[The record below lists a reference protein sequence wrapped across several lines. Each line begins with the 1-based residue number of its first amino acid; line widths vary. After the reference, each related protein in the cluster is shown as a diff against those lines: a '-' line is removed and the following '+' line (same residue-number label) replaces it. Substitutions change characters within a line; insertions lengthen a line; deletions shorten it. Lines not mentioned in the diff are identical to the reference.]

1 LKVALVHDWLTGMR
15 GGEKCLEAACEL
27 YPDADVFTLL
37 HRSGSVS
44 PTIERHRVVT
54 SFLQRLPNVHRYYR
68 YLLPFYPT
76 AVERFDLSGYD
87 LVLSMSHA
95 VAKGAIPAPHAEH
108 ACYCFSPMRYV
119 WDLYDDYFGR
129 TPKPLELVISICAS
143 YLRTW
148 DVGATARV
156 DRIAAISRHVERRV
170 ARYYRRE
177 ATVIYPP
184 VEDVYFETPL
194 ARGKGEYFLMVTSLV
209 PYKRIDVAIAAFA
222 KTVEPL
228 WIVGSGPEARRLKS
242 LAPPNVRFL
251 GWQPAERMP
260 DLYRGAR
267 ALVFPGIEDFG
278 IAPVE
283 CQAVGR
289 PVVGLRAGG
298 LCETVRP
305 IGNGGAPTGVLYGEP
320 TVEGLLAGLEV
331 LRQHESAFDP
341 GALRRHA
348 EGFRRERFLAELA
361 SFAGGRPSPIAP
373 FDRDPRPTGAPE
385 RSGQRGRGGRRPC

>member
-27 YPDADVFTLL
+27 FPDADVFTLL
-37 HRSGSVS
+37 HRKGTVS
-44 PTIERHRVVT
+44 PAIERHRIVT
-54 SFLQRLPNVHRYYR
+54 SFLQRLPEVHRYYR
-68 YLLPFYPT
+68 YLLPLFPA
-76 AVERFDLSGYD
+76 AVERFDLAGYD

-95 VAKGAIPAPHAEH
+95 VAKGAIAPPEAQH

-119 WDLYDDYFGR
+119 WDLYGDYFGR
-129 TPKPLELVISICAS
+129 TPQPIEFFISLSAS
-143 YLRTW
+143 RLRTW

-184 VEDVYFETPL
+184 VEDVYFEAPL
-194 ARGKGEYFLMVTSLV
+194 ASGKGEYFLVVSSLV
-209 PYKRIDVAIAAFA
+209 PYKRIDVAIEAFA
-222 KTVEPL
+222 RSGEPL
-228 WIVGSGPEARRLKS
+228 WVVGSGPEESRLKN

-251 GWQPAERMP
+251 GWQPADRLPEI
-260 DLYRGAR
+260 YRDCR

-278 IAPVE
+278 IAPLE
-283 CQAVGR
+283 CQAMGR

-305 IGNGGAPTGVLYGEP
+305 VGNGAEPTGVLYPEAG
-320 TVEGLLAGLEV
+320 VEGLLEGLET
-331 LRQHESAFDP
+331 LRRHEGDFAP
-341 GALRRHA
+341 AHLRRHA
-348 EGFRRERFLAELA
+348 SAFRRERFMDELRGFAAPGILA
-361 SFAGGRPSPIAP
+361 
-373 FDRDPRPTGAPE
+373 
-385 RSGQRGRGGRRPC
+385 C

>member
-27 YPDADVFTLL
+27 FPDADIFTLL
-37 HRSGSVS
+37 HHRGSVS
-44 PTIERHRVVT
+44 PTIERHRVFT

-68 YLLPFYPT
+68 YLLPLYPT
-76 AVERFDLSGYD
+76 AVERFDFSGYE

-95 VAKGAIPAPHAEH
+95 VAKGAIPPPDTPH

-119 WDLYDDYFGR
+119 WDLYDDYFAR
-129 TPKPLELVISICAS
+129 LPKPVELVISACAS

-184 VEDVYFETPL
+184 VEDVYFEAPL
-194 ARGKGEYFLMVTSLV
+194 ASGKGEYFLMVSSLV
-209 PYKRIDVAIAAFA
+209 PYKRIDVAIEALGRSG
-222 KTVEPL
+222 EPL
-228 WIVGSGPEARRLKS
+228 WIVGSGPEERRLKK
-242 LAPPNVRFL
+242 LAPPSVRFL
-251 GWQPAERMP
+251 GWQAAERLP
-260 DLYRGAR
+260 ELYRGAR

-283 CQAVGR
+283 CQATGR

-305 IGNGGAPTGVLYGEP
+305 VGNGGEPTGVLYREP
-320 TVEGLLAGLEV
+320 TVDGLLAGLDTF
-331 LRQHESAFDP
+331 RQHEADFDP
-341 GALRRHA
+341 RALRRHA
-348 EGFRRERFLAELA
+348 EAFRRSRFLEELA
-361 SFAGGRPSPIAP
+361 SFAGA
-373 FDRDPRPTGAPE
+373 
-385 RSGQRGRGGRRPC
+385 GRRPC